1 MQSVP
6 GTFPA
11 GLGEPINAIITV
23 NSDPTVLVDQEI
35 KGGLRNYFLCVFHCS
50 EQGDSRRQKWLCR
63 SFGYSGECLG
73 QHLGDDQAAN
83 LGDGHGYC
91 MHLP

>member
-35 KGGLRNYFLCVFHCS
+35 EGGLRNYFLYVFHYL
-50 EQGDSRRQKWLCR
+50 EQDDSRQQGGFAGLLDTRVNVLASILETIKPR
-63 SFGYSGECLG
+63 I
-73 QHLGDDQAAN
+73 
-83 LGDGHGYC
+83 
-91 MHLP
+91 